1 MAASKTNEWP
11 ERTMHDP
18 RGAQIIEKVN
28 LYAAREL
35 ANTRLPFKKKPEV
48 RRGAVFKTLVSPK
61 KQNLQRDTKFRTRV
75 QNEGLKNEGPKRG
88 SNEGQPRN
96 DPRF

>member
-35 ANTRLPFKKKPEV
+35 ANTRLPFKKKEV

-75 QNEGLKNEGPKRG
+75 QNEGPELGSGP
-88 SNEGQPRN
+88 
-96 DPRF
+96 